1 MNLKS
6 AALPT
11 LKTSTRLLLAA
22 LTTAF
27 AASSM
32 AALSLEGKSAE
43 EKGLAI
49 AQEAERRDE
58 GWSDSKADMIMV
70 LKNKGGR
77 ESRRELR
84 VMSLEVPEDGDK
96 SLTIFDS
103 PRDVAGTALL
113 THSHKIDTDDQWLY
127 LPALKRVKRIA
138 SNNKSG
144 PFVGSEFAFE
154 DLSSQ
159 EVEKFSYQYLRNEAC
174 PGADTL
180 DCYVVERDPV
190 DENSGYTKQVAWI
203 DTAEFRVHKVDFY
216 DRKEKLLKTLSVS
229 NFKQYLDQYWRGLNS
244 VMENHQTG
252 KSTSLELQNLEFK
265 TGLTEQDFTENS
277 LKRAR

>member
-6 AALPT
+6 AAMPT

-174 PGADTL
+174 PGADPL

>member
-6 AALPT
+6 AAMPT

-174 PGADTL
+174 PGADPL

-229 NFKQYLDQYWRGLNS
+229 NFKQYLDQYWRGLDS

>member
-1 MNLKS
+1 
-6 AALPT
+6 
-11 LKTSTRLLLAA
+11 
-22 LTTAF
+22 
-27 AASSM
+27 M
-32 AALSLEGKSAE
+32 AAFSLEGKSDA
-43 EKGLAI
+43 EKGLAV

-58 GWSDSKADMIMV
+58 GWSDSSADMIMV

-84 VMSLEVPEDGDK
+84 ILSLEVPEDGDK

-113 THSHKIDTDDQWLY
+113 THSHKVDADDQWLY

-159 EVEKFSYQYLRNEAC
+159 EVEKYSYLYLRKEPC
-174 PGADTL
+174 PSAESL
-180 DCYVVERDPV
+180 ECHVVERDPV
-190 DENSGYTKQVAWI
+190 DENSGYTRQVAWI
-203 DTAEFRVHKVDFY
+203 DADEFRVHKVDFY

-229 NFKQYLDQYWRGLNS
+229 DFKQYLDQYWRGLSS
-244 VMENHQTG
+244 VMQNHQTG